1 MKSDFDPESLDAAKS
16 SEVSPDKVASPATE
30 PTGAHRWLRT
40 AFRAAGAL
48 AILGGGGVAVHAI
61 LTRRE
66 KKYLRPPGRMIDVHG
81 HMMHLFATG
90 AGSQTVVL
98 ETGASGYFGLW
109 EWVQH
114 EVGKHTRVV
123 SYDRVGLGFSEGSGG
138 QRDAVSSARELDEL
152 LSRAGEK
159 PPYILAGHSF
169 GGLLVMEYAHLYP
182 EKTAGLVLADP
193 HHPDQLKRNYDL
205 RKSMDNFRRFF
216 HAAAAASHFGI
227 MRVADLLSSMTE
239 GLSQNERTRAR
250 MFFVSN
256 RHLKASAR
264 ELDAW
269 NETTEQIRS
278 IKDFGAIPLLI
289 LSAGEPQEA
298 WVAEFQNLHVEMARL
313 STRGSHRIVPG
324 AEHLNI
330 ITRRE
335 SAEHV
340 SRAILELVRRCDGPD
355 SGDKYS

>member
-1 MKSDFDPESLDAAKS
+1 MRSDSDPESVDAVRS
-16 SEVSPDKVASPATE
+16 SEAIHDKDVSPAAE
-30 PTGAHRWLRT
+30 QTGTYRWLRT

-48 AILGGGGVAVHAI
+48 VILGGGGVAVHAI

-66 KKYLRPPGRMIDVHG
+66 KKLLRPPGRMIEVHG
-81 HMMHLFATG
+81 HMMHLLATG
-90 AGSQTVVL
+90 AGSPTVVL
-98 ETGASGYFGLW
+98 ETGTAGYSGIW
-109 EWVQH
+109 ERVQH
-114 EVGKHTRVV
+114 EIEKHTRVV
-123 SYDRVGLGFSEGSGG
+123 SYDRAGLGFSEKASSP
-138 QRDAVSSARELDEL
+138 RDAISIARELDEL
-152 LSRAGEK
+152 LSRAGEN
-159 PPYILAGHSF
+159 PPYILVGHSF

-182 EKTAGLVLADP
+182 EKTAGIVLADP
-193 HHPDQLKRNYDL
+193 HHPDQIKRSYEL
-205 RKSMDNFRRFF
+205 RKSTENFRRFF

-256 RHLKASAR
+256 RHLKNSAR
-264 ELDAW
+264 ELDTLS
-269 NETTEQIRS
+269 ETTEQARS

-289 LSAGEPQEA
+289 LSAAEPQEA
-298 WVAEFQNLHVEMARL
+298 WVTEFQNLHLEMARL

-340 SRAILELVRRCDGPD
+340 SRAILELVRRYGGPD